1 MSQASMRAYLAPR
14 VDMLINYLVQDE
26 PDISRWQSGMLTVN
40 GVEKPSYQA
49 FQLPLTVEQRTSSTL
64 TLWGQIRP
72 GSGKQQYVLEQLSGS
87 RWLRVG
93 GTARTSPRGF
103 FRRSVPAVAGASYR
117 VFWLTRGLTSA
128 SVTAG

>member
-1 MSQASMRAYLAPR
+1 M
-14 VDMLINYLVQDE
+14 
-26 PDISRWQSGMLTVN
+26 
-40 GVEKPSYQA
+40 
-49 FQLPLTVEQRTSSTL
+49 

-72 GSGKQQYVLEQLSGS
+72 GSGKQQYVLEQLRGN

-93 GTARTSPRGF
+93 GTERTSVRGF

-117 VFWLTRGLTSA
+117 VLWLTRGLTSS